1 MVECRALEVIA
12 DAGWYV
18 VVLAGD
24 CGADVLARF
33 TGLPVTLMAEAWRV
47 FLP

>member
-1 MVECRALEVIA
+1 MDCIA
-12 DAGWYV
+12 IELQRLGDWYT